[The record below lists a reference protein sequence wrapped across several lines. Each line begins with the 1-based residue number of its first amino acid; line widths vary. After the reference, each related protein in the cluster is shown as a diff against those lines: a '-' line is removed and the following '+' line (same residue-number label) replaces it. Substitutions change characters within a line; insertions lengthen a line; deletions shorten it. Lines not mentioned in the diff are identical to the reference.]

1 MPAQN
6 PVDKRLFQAQ
16 PPQKQEDLGREN
28 STHTVRRTRR
38 PYIMEA
44 PPVPEALKISY
55 QMPRNTLI
63 RIWWKRMMLRPRVIA
78 GMTIMLAGAI
88 FFFVI
93 RAGIQSAG
101 FVILALFILIPIS
114 FYRVL
119 AKAVDGNSQFTDPK
133 TLEFSSTRLVITG
146 PNWKSELPWTT
157 FRGFSEDATYFY
169 LHLSDNGIASV
180 IPKSAFTPELEQ
192 KFREYA
198 KAGHA

>member
-1 MPAQN
+1 M
-6 PVDKRLFQAQ
+6 Q
-16 PPQKQEDLGREN
+16 P
-28 STHTVRRTRR
+28 
-38 PYIMEA
+38 

-55 QMPRNTLI
+55 QMPRNVLI
-63 RIWWKRMMLRPRVIA
+63 RIWWRRMILRPRVIA

-101 FVILALFILIPIS
+101 FVILALLIMTPIN

-119 AKAVDGNSQFTDPK
+119 AKAVDGNSQYTDPK
-133 TLEFSSTRLVITG
+133 TLEFSSSRLITTG

-180 IPKSAFTPELEQ
+180 IPKSPFTPELEQ

-198 KAGHA
+198 KAGHG